1 MTTSHSTR
9 ERVAP
14 AVRHRWRTRH
24 APRRCAAI
32 RRPPPTKPHPAIGH
46 RIIKRLCRARTHL
59 QGGAALPARHVPDA
73 H

>member
-14 AVRHRWRTRH
+14 AVRHRWRPRH

-32 RRPPPTKPHPAIGH
+32 RRPPPTKPQPAIRH
-46 RIIKRLCRARTHL
+46 IIALIWRRGKPRGLAAPSLRS
-59 QGGAALPARHVPDA
+59 GGS
-73 H
+73 

>member
-14 AVRHRWRTRH
+14 AVRHRWRPRH

-32 RRPPPTKPHPAIGH
+32 RRPPPTKPQPAIGH
-46 RIIKRLCRARTHL
+46 RRRAT
-59 QGGAALPARHVPDA
+59 AANRSSEMSAWASTRCCV
-73 H
+73 